1 MTVGMENM
9 SPKDLQKK
17 SHANSVVLKNYI
29 KNSGKNIVS
38 QVSVLGKKKVR
49 KLYFFQTILRSTLSR
64 NVNSQNSML
73 ALRKPSYSAQ
83 DVSFTL
89 PKSTENARKI
99 TRFHMF
105 RI

>member
-49 KLYFFQTILRSTLSR
+49 KLYFFQTILKKQPKQHVGVTKTLILCSR
-64 NVNSQNSML
+64 RFL
-73 ALRKPSYSAQ
+73 Y
-83 DVSFTL
+83 
-89 PKSTENARKI
+89 I
-99 TRFHMF
+99 T
-105 RI
+105 